1 MTFVESMELCS
12 YGAKVIYPPT
22 IYPVFHKNI
31 PIRILNTF
39 NPTAPGTFISESCE
53 GDGRVRGVSVLG
65 KTGVINIKGSLTSNF
80 AELNTRAYNAL
91 SRNGVSVLLV
101 GHPGEN
107 ADFPIVVPENEVEK
121 GLGLLESEFSQE
133 LREGDVETIA
143 GDKEMS
149 IVAVVGESI
158 KKIVGLGARLVNT
171 LWRNGIEVK
180 AVSDGVSETTI
191 AIVVRSADASRA
203 LALIHEAAI

>member
-1 MTFVESMELCS
+1 M
-12 YGAKVIYPPT
+12 
-22 IYPVFHKNI
+22 
-31 PIRILNTF
+31 
-39 NPTAPGTFISESCE
+39 
-53 GDGRVRGVSVLG
+53 
-65 KTGVINIKGSLTSNF
+65 
-80 AELNTRAYNAL
+80 
-91 SRNGVSVLLV
+91 
-101 GHPGEN
+101 
-107 ADFPIVVPENEVEK
+107 PENEVEK

-203 LALIHEAAI
+203 LALIHESAI